1 MINLMNKLGCY
12 SLQLNGNQKGEKAMS
27 WLWFALASAVM
38 AALVS
43 IFGKIGLHQ
52 VDPNT
57 ATTIRAV
64 IMMLFLMGVLAVQG
78 KLSQIGDVL
87 VNKKAM
93 LFIIL
98 SGVAGALSWLFYFV
112 AIQKGEVAKV
122 APIDKLS
129 VVLAVGFAL
138 LFLGERL
145 SFWGGVG
152 VAFIAVGVLITALAA

>member
-98 SGVAGALSWLFYFV
+98 KRGGGRF
-112 AIQKGEVAKV
+112 
-122 APIDKLS
+122 
-129 VVLAVGFAL
+129 VLAV
-138 LFLGERL
+138 LFCGYSKGRG
-145 SFWGGVG
+145 SQSSSDR
-152 VAFIAVGVLITALAA
+152 